1 MDPLLQNIKGKFLEL
16 TSLHNITY
24 PSLMAFQSFTNTV
37 LQSKIKK
44 KKKHL
49 QTERQ
54 GKPAPY
60 AQPNDWGDAKLFY
73 QIPCPIPS
81 FGISGSCQ
89 IQGRKLAGSKVP
101 VNIKQSILWYIRW
114 QHLLPCMISY

>member
-16 TSLHNITY
+16 TSLQNITY
-24 PSLMAFQSFTNTV
+24 PSLMAFQSLTNTV
-37 LQSKIKK
+37 LQSKIKN
-44 KKKHL
+44 HL

-60 AQPNDWGDAKLFY
+60 AQSNDWGDAKLFY
-73 QIPCPIPS
+73 QISCPIPS

-89 IQGRKLAGSKVP
+89 IQGKKLAGRKVP

-114 QHLLPCMISY
+114 QHLLH